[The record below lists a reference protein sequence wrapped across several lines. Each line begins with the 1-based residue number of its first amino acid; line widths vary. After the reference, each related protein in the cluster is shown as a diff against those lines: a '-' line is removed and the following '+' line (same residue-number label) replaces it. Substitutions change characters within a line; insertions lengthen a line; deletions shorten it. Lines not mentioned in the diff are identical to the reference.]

1 MTPGSPSPARGVRRA
16 FTLVELSIVLALL
29 GILALI
35 VVPGGVEHTR
45 RAREATLRQQLAA
58 MRDQIDKFRADQKRF
73 PASLEELVE
82 KGYLRAVPT
91 DPFTGSA
98 RTWRVAPSEPGESD
112 VYEVRSGAT
121 ERARDGSAL
130 ADF

>member
-1 MTPGSPSPARGVRRA
+1 MRRRG

-35 VVPGGVEHTR
+35 AVPSGREHAR
-45 RAREATLRQQLAA
+45 RAKEATLRQQLSV
-58 MRDQIDKFRADQKRF
+58 MRDQIDKFMADQKRY
-73 PASLEELVE
+73 PGSLDELVE

-91 DPFTGSA
+91 DPFTLSN
-98 RTWRVAPSEPGESD
+98 RTWRTAPSEPAESD
-112 VYEVRSGAT
+112 VYEVRSGSM
-121 ERARDGSAL
+121 EKARDGSAV